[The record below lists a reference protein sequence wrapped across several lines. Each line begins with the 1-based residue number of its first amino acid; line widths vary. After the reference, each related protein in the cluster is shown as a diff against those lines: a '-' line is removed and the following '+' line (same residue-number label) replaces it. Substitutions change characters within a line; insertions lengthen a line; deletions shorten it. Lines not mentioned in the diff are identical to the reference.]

1 MLRTKPKKMPYGID
15 YGILFRENQCSH
27 WKDILPSKVRH
38 INIDSYLAGNP
49 VEDKV
54 KEAYDN
60 LDPDEFNHWIASLDT
75 SDSTQNSLKSI

>member
-1 MLRTKPKKMPYGID
+1 MNNKPTKRRLPGID

-49 VEDKV
+49 VENKV

-60 LDPDEFNHWIASLDT
+60 LDPDEFNSWLSSEKNNNIV
-75 SDSTQNSLKSI
+75 